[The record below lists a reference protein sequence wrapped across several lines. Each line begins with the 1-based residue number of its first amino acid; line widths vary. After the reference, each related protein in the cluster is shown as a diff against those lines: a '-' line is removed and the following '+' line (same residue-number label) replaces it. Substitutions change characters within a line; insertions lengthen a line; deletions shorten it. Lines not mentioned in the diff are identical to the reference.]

1 MSTPEHAQ
9 PAPLAEATRLACSF
23 DADRLQSELAKV
35 IGHRWNPQRIHARG
49 GSIGQAA
56 TIDWRVLPLRSPGGD
71 PDRTD
76 PGGPGPV
83 DFALTVWMERLPYLR
98 GVLDRIP
105 APMNAVR
112 LMALGPGAVSRPHRD
127 PKYALSRGFMRL
139 HIPLVTHP
147 DAVLVLDGVEHC
159 WQPGEFWY
167 GDFSREHLV
176 RNTGPATRVHAVID
190 VLPTR
195 ELAELFPAD
204 WQIALARA
212 DVLFNRP
219 APAPAAA
226 PRPIALPYPANLPSG
241 LTDFDRD
248 RPLDGPLQPVQVS
261 EADGHLSLT
270 TTDRT
275 FALVPV
281 GQSEFRF
288 AGWSEQRTLQLT
300 DDGVVL
306 RVRLGRRITERRLPV
321 AASSR

>member
-1 MSTPEHAQ
+1 MSTPERTQ
-9 PAPLAEATRLACSF
+9 PAPLVEAARLACSF

-35 IGHRWNPQRIHARG
+35 SGHRWKPQRIHAPG
-49 GSIGQAA
+49 GSIGQTAA
-56 TIDWRVLPLRSPGGD
+56 IDWRVLPLRSPGGD

-83 DFALTVWMERLPYLR
+83 DFAPTVWMERLPYLR
-98 GVLDRIP
+98 ELLDGIP
-105 APMNAVR
+105 APLNAVR
-112 LMALGPGAVSRPHRD
+112 LMALGPGAASRPHRD
-127 PKYALSRGFMRL
+127 PKYALHRGFMRL

-147 DAVLVLDGVEHC
+147 GAVLVLDGVEHC

-190 VLPTR
+190 ALLTR
-195 ELAELFPAD
+195 ELAELFPVD

-212 DVLFNRP
+212 GVLFNQ
-219 APAPAAA
+219 PAPAAA
-226 PRPIALPYPANLPSG
+226 ACPIALPYPASLPSG
-241 LTDFDRD
+241 LTDFDHD
-248 RPLDGPLQPVQVS
+248 QPLDGPLQPVQLS

-270 TTDRT
+270 TADRA

-306 RVRLGRRITERRLPV
+306 RARHGRQLTERRLP
-321 AASSR
+321 AAARTR